1 MQKTAKRLWPVLGL
15 LAAWILAAACNNSN
29 PDNVKTAESANVKRD
44 DSLQNKVSV
53 TDSGRTGI
61 PSKFDADF
69 MVKAT
74 AGNQLEVI
82 LGKLA
87 QENGVNAGVK
97 RFGEMMVHDHTKG
110 EEELRGLGA
119 SKRIILPDTIS
130 NQQKKEQQDLGKKK
144 GRDFDK
150 AYVKLMVEDHKE
162 DVDEFRKASQEANDP
177 DIKAIAGK
185 MLPILQMHLDSAQ
198 ALQKSMK

>member
-1 MQKTAKRLWPVLGL
+1 MKWLWPAVGA
-15 LAAWILAAACNNSN
+15 LAMGMLAAACNNSN

-44 DSLQNKVSV
+44 DSMQNKASV
-53 TDSGRTGI
+53 TDSGQTGV
-61 PSKFDADF
+61 PAKFDADF

-87 QENGVNAGVK
+87 RENGANAGVK
-97 RFGEMMVHDHTKG
+97 RFGEMMVQDHTKG

-119 SKRIILPDTIS
+119 AKRIILPDTIS
-130 NQQKKEQQDLGKKK
+130 NQQKKEQQDLIKKK

-162 DVDEFRKASQEANDP
+162 DVDEFRKASQEASDP
-177 DIKAIAGK
+177 DIKAIAAR
-185 MLPILQMHLDSAQ
+185 MLPVLQMHLDSAQ
-198 ALQKSMK
+198 ALQKRIK